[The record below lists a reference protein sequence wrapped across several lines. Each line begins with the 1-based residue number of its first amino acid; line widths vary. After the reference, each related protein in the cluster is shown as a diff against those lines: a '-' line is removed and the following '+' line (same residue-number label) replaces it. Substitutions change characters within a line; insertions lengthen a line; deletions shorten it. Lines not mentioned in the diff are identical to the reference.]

1 MEDRKNNNE
10 IKTSR
15 NGLCV
20 PVINGIHL
28 HSIYNPIKEAEA
40 FANGFTETLKKN
52 NSILVLGL
60 GFGYHIDQIANE
72 LKALYADYSITVLEP
87 NRWLAESF
95 MEKRGFEDKNI
106 QILCTENIDALF
118 ADNEFINFLRLK
130 PSIIKY
136 DPSFTLEKDF
146 YTKFLKFKAP
156 TNIDRYFHML
166 EPRLQDYFRDHIEE
180 EKTLSQFTEEIK
192 TKTGVNSRLDYL
204 MLALDSIKTNAK
216 TTRGL

>member
-28 HSIYNPIKEAEA
+28 HSIYNPVKEAEA
-40 FANGFTETLKKN
+40 FASGFSETFKNN

-60 GFGYHIDQIANE
+60 GFGYHIEGMAKE
-72 LKALYADYSITVLEP
+72 LKNLYADYSITIIEP
-87 NRWLAESF
+87 NRWLAETF

-106 QILCTENIDALF
+106 QILCTSNIDALF
-118 ADNEFINFLRLK
+118 ADSEFINFLRLK

-136 DPSFTLEKDF
+136 DPSFSLEKDF

-156 TNIDRYFHML
+156 TNIDKYFHML
-166 EPRLQDYFRDHIEE
+166 EPRLQDYFRNRMEE
-180 EKTLSQFTEEIK
+180 DKTLAHFTEEIT
-192 TKTGVNSRLDYL
+192 TKTGINTRLDYL
-204 MLALDSIKTNAK
+204 MLALDTIRSNSKTA
-216 TTRGL
+216 RGL